1 MIFSLL
7 FLTICIPINVAIW
20 WVYRKRRNPHQA
32 PRVGPQL
39 QNTIGLQP
47 SVGNAA
53 AKAKADR
60 IERRLLFFAII
71 TFFGHVL
78 IALYLVSQMNMIVIL
93 CHFMDNITS
102 KRETLQFLSV

>member
-1 MIFSLL
+1 MLFSLL
-7 FLTICIPINVAIW
+7 FLTLCIPINVAIW
-20 WVYRKRRNPHQA
+20 WAYRKRREQNQ
-32 PRVGPQL
+32 PRVGPQP

-78 IALYLVSQMNMIVIL
+78 IALYLVSQMKWII
-93 CHFMDNITS
+93 
-102 KRETLQFLSV
+102 